1 SSNRSPLL
9 DRPLVRAVRRG
20 AKMNPSASASRGPP
34 IRGLYVCLYVAFYE
48 AAGRVKSAS
57 CPPRYFVFS
66 AVAVSDRLLVS
77 RGSSAFYSRSSE
89 ARDGA
94 RRRRRGFEGGG
105 AIYAATL
112 GPRSRRHSRS
122 PTLSNPRETRGR
134 TACRTMAQTG
144 SVAAPTGGE
153 GWRGVKTVPSRSSAH
168 K

>member
-1 SSNRSPLL
+1 MEGGE
-9 DRPLVRAVRRG
+9 RRF
-20 AKMNPSASASRGPP
+20 RQL
-34 IRGLYVCLYVAFYE
+34 GLYAAFYE

-77 RGSSAFYSRSSE
+77 RGSSAFYSRSLE

-112 GPRSRRHSRS
+112 EPRSRRHSRS
-122 PTLSNPRETRGR
+122 PTRSNPRETRGR
-134 TACRTMAQTG
+134 TACRSMAQTG

-153 GWRGVKTVPSRSSAH
+153 GWRGVKTVPSRSSA
-168 K
+168 